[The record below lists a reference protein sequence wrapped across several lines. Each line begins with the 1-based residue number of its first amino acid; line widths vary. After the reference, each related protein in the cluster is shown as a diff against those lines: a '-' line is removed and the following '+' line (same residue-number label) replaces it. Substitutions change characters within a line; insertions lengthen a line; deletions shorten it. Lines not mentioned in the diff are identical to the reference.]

1 MDEKILAR
9 YNSAEGAD
17 DYLHK
22 FERHWTERVNN
33 WHEQRLIRSFLRS
46 VSSVDPKG
54 LALDLPCG
62 YGRLYSIVR
71 ELGLPVVEG
80 DWSFPLL
87 TAARSIHTRR
97 YGAAGSQDYLRATAL
112 ALPFGDGAFEF
123 VLSARLSHH
132 IREHD
137 QRLQHLREILR
148 VSRRWVMFTYFD
160 GRSVKNR
167 FHELRRRFNGKRGKW
182 TLTLE
187 EVQKVGHAEGF
198 ELAKAAWISR
208 FFSGHR
214 YVLMQR
220 VER

>member
-1 MDEKILAR
+1 MDEDILAR

-22 FERHWTERVNN
+22 FEKRWTERVNN
-33 WHEQRLIRSFLRS
+33 WHEQRLIRRFLRS
-46 VSSVDPKG
+46 VAAVDPKG

-71 ELGLPVVEG
+71 ELGIPVVES

-87 TAARSIHTRR
+87 TTARRIHSRR
-97 YGAAGSQDYLRATAL
+97 YGLEATQNYLRATAL
-112 ALPFGDGAFEF
+112 ALPFSGGAFEF

-137 QRLQHLREILR
+137 QRLQHLREVLR
-148 VSRRWVMFTYFD
+148 VSRKWAMFTYFD
-160 GRSVKNR
+160 AGSVKNQLHEFGRR
-167 FHELRRRFNGKRGKW
+167 FHRKRPKW
-182 TLTLE
+182 TLTFA
-187 EVQKVGHAEGF
+187 EVQSVGHAEGF
-198 ELAKAAWISR
+198 EVIQWAWISR

-214 YVLMQR
+214 YVLMR
-220 VER
+220 RI

>member
-1 MDEKILAR
+1 MDENILAR

-33 WHEQRLIRSFLRS
+33 WHEQRLIRRFLRS
-46 VSSVDPKG
+46 VSAVDPNG

-71 ELGLPVVEG
+71 ELGIPVVEG

-87 TAARSIHTRR
+87 TTARGIHARR
-97 YGAAGSQDYLRATAL
+97 YALEPSQNYVRANAL
-112 ALPFGDGAFEF
+112 ALPFSGGAFEF

-132 IREHD
+132 IRDYE
-137 QRLQHLREILR
+137 QRLQHLRELLR
-148 VSRRWVMFTYFD
+148 VSRQWVMFTYFD
-160 GRSVKNR
+160 AGSVKNR
-167 FHELRRRFNGKRGKW
+167 LHEFRRRSHGKRAKW

-187 EVQKVGHAEGF
+187 EVQTIGRAEGF
-198 ELAKAAWISR
+198 EVIKRAWISR
-208 FFSGHR
+208 YFSGHR
-214 YVLMQR
+214 YVLLR
-220 VER
+220 RN